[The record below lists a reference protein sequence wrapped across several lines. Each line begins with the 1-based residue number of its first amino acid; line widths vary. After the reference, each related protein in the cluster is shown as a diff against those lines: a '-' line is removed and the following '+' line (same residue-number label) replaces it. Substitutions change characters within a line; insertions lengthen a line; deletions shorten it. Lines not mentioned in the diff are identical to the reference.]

1 MILLLSFT
9 RFFLLLVFKLGF
21 YSCALCQRSL
31 PLDPLSNDAIN
42 FFYYLH
48 LHLNFPCFF
57 SFIHLGTEHSKYRLS
72 CSYSV
77 YINEFV
83 NVCDGIVISLFFMC
97 AFKSCFWYCCCGCW
111 CCRKAFHSL
120 KLIMNT
126 LDFILNRRWSCQPF
140 PIVNELASF
149 LHLSSA
155 CFWWS
160 ISETRAS
167 SVGGFP

>member
-1 MILLLSFT
+1 MCALPAFTATWSSFERCNQLLLLFT
-9 RFFLLLVFKLGF
+9 FTFKFSVF
-21 YSCALCQRSL
+21 
-31 PLDPLSNDAIN
+31 
-42 FFYYLH
+42 
-48 LHLNFPCFF
+48 FF
-57 SFIHLGTEHSKYRLS
+57 SFTHLGTEHSKYRLS